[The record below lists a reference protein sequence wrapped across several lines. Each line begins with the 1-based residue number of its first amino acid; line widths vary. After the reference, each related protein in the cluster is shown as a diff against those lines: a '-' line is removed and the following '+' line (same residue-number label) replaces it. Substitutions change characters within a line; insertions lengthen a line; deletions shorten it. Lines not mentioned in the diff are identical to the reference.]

1 MADNW
6 QKIGQSQLTN
16 TNNTKRFNVYVAP
29 PKKENIIIIGS
40 EMQYD
45 SFWLKMMFISA
56 ATLFVNR
63 PMFRK
68 CDKVTIAYVNIG
80 YTIGER
86 LAIENIPNFFYS
98 ACNNVHFKKILSM
111 ENIISLINN
120 DRDNFKIQDLVFF
133 CHGLNGEINLNYNK
147 KPDINIKSIHL
158 NQIKSDA
165 FLHDGKIYSYAC
177 RTGISDSPILRLKDD
192 YSNIDEA
199 KPKESLAQKM
209 ADYFNIEV
217 HAFYKRTFYGN
228 VLRNKSDD
236 TLIVRSLNQK
246 KSQNPNAQIL
256 VLTNDYEAIKHD
268 GLGGLGA
275 LREGT
280 KGYALWRRGGG
291 RVLPTAADTP
301 RGLPD
306 NMMVFRKQ

>member
-16 TNNTKRFNVYVAP
+16 TNNTKRVNVYVTP

-86 LAIENIPNFFYS
+86 LAVENIPNFFYS

-133 CHGLNGEINLNYNK
+133 
-147 KPDINIKSIHL
+147 
-158 NQIKSDA
+158 
-165 FLHDGKIYSYAC
+165 
-177 RTGISDSPILRLKDD
+177 
-192 YSNIDEA
+192 
-199 KPKESLAQKM
+199 
-209 ADYFNIEV
+209 V
-217 HAFYKRTFYGN
+217 
-228 VLRNKSDD
+228 
-236 TLIVRSLNQK
+236 
-246 KSQNPNAQIL
+246 
-256 VLTNDYEAIKHD
+256 
-268 GLGGLGA
+268 
-275 LREGT
+275 
-280 KGYALWRRGGG
+280 
-291 RVLPTAADTP
+291 
-301 RGLPD
+301 
-306 NMMVFRKQ
+306 MVSMVK